1 MGFDPLSAILD
12 VGKTVLDKFVADK
25 MSEKEREELKN
36 NYELAMRREALEGN
50 KAFREFI
57 LAYEGSAETY
67 RDVWFFGPLLI
78 FIRGCIRPA
87 FTVGA
92 MYWDWQLFSSS
103 EVWDG
108 MRMKL
113 LLIINVLVLIFW
125 FGERSVKYILPL
137 VKSLFLEKGSG
148 RDLS

>member
-12 VGKTVLDKFVADK
+12 VGKTVLDKFVVDK

-87 FTVGA
+87 FTVGV
-92 MYWDWQLFSSS
+92 WG
-103 EVWDG
+103 EVG
-108 MRMKL
+108 
-113 LLIINVLVLIFW
+113 
-125 FGERSVKYILPL
+125 
-137 VKSLFLEKGSG
+137 
-148 RDLS
+148 